1 MTDPT
6 NNYGDFFNMDKKVS
20 PEIMGAHRP
29 TIAEVVDSLL
39 MLTMQQPLFYTD
51 EKLRMVVCAGILY
64 STQELAKAK
73 EQGLVPAEITAG
85 HAGFMLLL
93 SDVMSMTYD
102 KYAGKL
108 ERENFPHNR
117 EDYIEG
123 IEREAED
130 RFGNNED

>member
-1 MTDPT
+1 MTEPT

-20 PEIMGAHRP
+20 PEIMGAYRP
-29 TIAEVVDSLL
+29 TIFEVVDSLL
-39 MLTMQQPLFYTD
+39 MLTMQQPLFYMD

-73 EQGLVPAEITAG
+73 EQGLKPEGLTAG

-117 EDYIEG
+117 KDYIQD
-123 IEREAED
+123 IQREADD
-130 RFGNNED
+130 RFGNDKD